1 MAWLGNRLAYP
12 IGMPLLTIFS
22 TVTTFIA
29 PRVLGPAAFGSYTL
43 LLTIY
48 LLAGRS
54 DLGLTQL
61 GDRRLAHARAGTTE
75 SADPLLGLR
84 SRIALAVV
92 AILLPLTVLDGLVRA
107 RYAPMDAALA
117 VLAGVGAMVA
127 AGPATIFRAQRRTRE
142 FTGLAFLLHFGL
154 TLPRLAGLVLAGSAG
169 CFAVLAAW
177 NGTIA
182 FAGRRR
188 RRMIAPVAP
197 VWPTLRASLPL
208 FAFTSSWT
216 LYMIAGR
223 WISGL
228 VTAPHRFGLFA
239 FGLSLAFV
247 GVNTVAAISDVRY
260 PHWLARLS
268 DAPRGACSA
277 AVARETALVAVA
289 CAMAIAVLVPFAAPL
304 TTALFPAYLAAVPA
318 VVVLAI
324 GSLPLVTVGWLL
336 PIAVA
341 RTETPVR
348 HAAVLFMP
356 SVAVLAG
363 ATILGERYGG
373 IVGQAWGNGLAAFA
387 LLGTAMWL
395 MSRLG
400 ILRPGAAL
408 GLVML
413 NAALAIGLSLLAPGA
428 SAAPMPPADWQ
439 VVFDERFSTLDLWD
453 GVSGRW
459 QAHYPWGARTNTGE
473 LEYYVDPQTLEDG
486 LSRDGF
492 DPFDVRRGHLAIIA
506 RPVPPAARRATH
518 GLPYV
523 SGLLTT
529 APSFAFTYGY
539 FEMIAEVPAG
549 RGLWPAFWLL
559 PKRLAWPPEIDVMEV
574 LGDDTRHYWAT
585 SHSVGASGRQIET
598 QTRIDTM
605 DLSSGAH
612 AYGLLWTPQTINWF
626 FDGRCVAQMPT
637 PADAHEPMYLLLNL
651 AVGGTWAGPPDPSTP
666 FPATM
671 YVHRVR
677 VLQPRDGARSPEGCS

>member
-1 MAWLGNRLAYP
+1 MSAVSGLGNHLPPRMAWLGNRLAYA
-12 IGMPLLTIFS
+12 IGMPLLTIVS
-22 TVTTFIA
+22 IMTTFVA

-48 LLAGRS
+48 LVAGRS

-61 GDRRLAHARAGTTE
+61 ADRRLAQARAGAIDRAE
-75 SADPLLGLR
+75 PLLQLR

-92 AILLPLTVLDGLVRA
+92 AILLPLTVLDGFVRA
-107 RYAPMDAALA
+107 RYAPTDAALA
-117 VLAGVGAMVA
+117 VCAGAGAMVA

-154 TLPRLAGLVLAGSAG
+154 TLPRLAGLVLGGSAG

-177 NGTIA
+177 NGAIA

-188 RRMIAPVAP
+188 RPIGAAVAP
-197 VWPTLRASLPL
+197 VWQTLRASLPL
-208 FAFTSSWT
+208 FAFTTSWT
-216 LYMIAGR
+216 LYIIAGR

-277 AVARETALVAVA
+277 ALARETALVAMV
-289 CAMAIAVLVPFAAPL
+289 CAMAIAVLVPFAVPL
-304 TTALFPAYLAAVPA
+304 TIALFPAYLAAVPA

-341 RTETPVR
+341 TTETPVR
-348 HAAVLFMP
+348 HAAALFGP
-356 SVAVLAG
+356 SVLVLAG
-363 ATILGERYGG
+363 ATVAGERYGG
-373 IVGQAWGNGLAAFA
+373 ILGQAWGNGLAAFT
-387 LLGTAMWL
+387 LLGLAMRL

-408 GLVML
+408 RILTL
-413 NAALAIGLSLLAPGA
+413 NAGLALGLTILAPPGA
-428 SAAPMPPADWQ
+428 SAGPMPPADWK
-439 VVFDERFSTLDLWD
+439 VVFDERFATLDLWD

-473 LEYYVDPQTLEDG
+473 LEYYLDPQTPEDG
-486 LSRDGF
+486 PSRGSF
-492 DPFDVRRGHLAIIA
+492 DPFDVRGGHLAITA
-506 RPVPPAARRATH
+506 RAVPPEARRATQQM
-518 GLPYV
+518 PYV

-539 FEMIAEVPAG
+539 LEMTAEIPAG

-574 LGDDTRHYWAT
+574 LGGRH
-585 SHSVGASGRQIET
+585 ET
-598 QTRIDTM
+598 
-605 DLSSGAH
+605 
-612 AYGLLWTPQTINWF
+612 LL
-626 FDGRCVAQMPT
+626 G
-637 PADAHEPMYLLLNL
+637 DA
-651 AVGGTWAGPPDPSTP
+651 A
-666 FPATM
+666 
-671 YVHRVR
+671 
-677 VLQPRDGARSPEGCS
+677 